1 MLCGWV
7 IDVSTISMTHQDF
20 PELQPGYGL
29 WSLYRPDE
37 APYRFPGGN
46 IDTLL
51 RWQTETRVELAQAIG
66 FQDLPACPF
75 APELIESV
83 DKGDYVREKW
93 LIYTWYSARMPFYL
107 LLPKD
112 LPRPLPVVLA
122 LHGHGYGV
130 KDIVGLWKDGRERDQ
145 PFGCHKDFG
154 VELCRRGFA
163 VAAPEIA
170 CFGERV
176 TDFSHLNTDIGQM
189 IPNTCDH
196 TARLAFH
203 LGGSVIGLRV
213 LDGRRLIDFLQTR
226 SDLNLAR
233 LGAMGLSGGGMHTMF
248 STCVDERIRAC
259 VISGYYSTYRGSIFA
274 MAHCACNFVPGLS
287 RFGEIYDLIGL
298 IAPRPVL
305 IEAGTLDPIFPLDA
319 VQHSL
324 AVTRTKVY
332 AAFDAAE
339 QVEADIFEGEHEIH
353 GARAYD
359 FLIDKLT

>member
-1 MLCGWV
+1 MPRGSV
-7 IDVSTISMTHQDF
+7 IVMSIINITHRDF
-20 PELQPGYGL
+20 PELQPSHGL

-37 APYRFPGGN
+37 APYRFPGGK
-46 IDTLL
+46 IEALL
-51 RWQTETRVELAQAIG
+51 RWQTDTRQALAQAIG
-66 FQDLPACPF
+66 FQELPACAF
-75 APELIESV
+75 SPEFIESV

-93 LIYTWYSARMPFYL
+93 LIWTWDRARMPFYL
-107 LLPKD
+107 LL
-112 LPRPLPVVLA
+112 VLA

-130 KDIVGLWKDGRERDQ
+130 KDIVGLWEDGRERDQ
-145 PFGCHKDFG
+145 PVGYQKDFG

-176 TDFSHLNTDIGQM
+176 SDFSHLNTDIGQV

-213 LDGRRLIDFLQTR
+213 VEGRRLIDFLQTR

-233 LGAMGLSGGGMHTMF
+233 LGAMGISGGGMHSMF
-248 STCVDERIRAC
+248 SACVDERIRAC
-259 VISGYYSTYRGSIFA
+259 VISGHYATYRGSIFS
-274 MAHCACNFVPGLS
+274 MAHCACMFVPGLS

-332 AAFDAAE
+332 AAFDAGE
-339 QVEADIFEGEHEIH
+339 QIEADIFEGEHEVH
-353 GARAYD
+353 GKRAYD